1 LKKVMKLGAA
11 AFMFIVIVGTG
22 NTQTPPDG
30 EVQSAEG
37 FAEILLPD
45 VGWRQAVLGR
55 RVPSGSTLTTW
66 SDAELSIALLDNSV
80 SMGSFSL
87 LRVVQ
92 LGDTTRLVA
101 PAGIVTVNAGESGV
115 ELDYRGTQVLARS
128 AEFELVHGALEVIL
142 GTVVLRDAR
151 GRERS
156 LIAGE
161 SLRLL
166 REAAAPIFP

>member
-1 LKKVMKLGAA
+1 
-11 AFMFIVIVGTG
+11 
-22 NTQTPPDG
+22 
-30 EVQSAEG
+30 
-37 FAEILLPD
+37 
-45 VGWRQAVLGR
+45 
-55 RVPSGSTLTTW
+55 
-66 SDAELSIALLDNSV
+66 
-80 SMGSFSL
+80 MGSFSL